1 MNKKILSITLVL
13 VILILLILF
22 LLNPNETLKNII
34 NFLKLIEQ
42 RNFQYFNQ

>member
-13 VILILLILF
+13 VILILLICF
-22 LLNPNETLKNII
+22 LLNPDETLENII

-42 RNFQYFNQ
+42 GNFQYFNQ